1 MLILEN
7 FDTILV
13 HSCLQFMSFKSIFLF
28 VKICL
33 RSIIVKQ
40 YFSVNISNYPV
51 EP

>member
-1 MLILEN
+1 MLNLEN

-13 HSCLQFMSFKSIFLF
+13 HSCLQFMSFKCIFLF

-40 YFSVNISNYPV
+40 YFSVNISNYPIG
-51 EP
+51 P

>member
-1 MLILEN
+1 MLNLEN

-13 HSCLQFMSFKSIFLF
+13 HSCLQFMSFKCIFLF

-40 YFSVNISNYPV
+40 YFSVNISNYLI